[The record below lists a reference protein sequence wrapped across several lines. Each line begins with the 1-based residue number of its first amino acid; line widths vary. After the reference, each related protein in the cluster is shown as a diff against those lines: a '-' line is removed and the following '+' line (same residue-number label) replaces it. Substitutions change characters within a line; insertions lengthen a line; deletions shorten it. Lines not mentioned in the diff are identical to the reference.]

1 MGYNRLFFIIVYINN
16 IIFMKVDESSK
27 KSSSKKLLT
36 INNDSADS
44 SDVNSNLEGETPKNE
59 FNDVII
65 ENKNNSKYDYNKKME
80 LVKKINKIK
89 KKEYL
94 INIFKIITSENKD
107 YTENTNGVFIFFHN
121 LSDEIY
127 EKIDNYVNYIYKVHS
142 KNSQNINNLSDSL
155 NSFNVS
161 ELIELS
167 SSNVPDIN
175 KNLSNKEK
183 ILLRRRNYEEY
194 INFNQQ

>member
-1 MGYNRLFFIIVYINN
+1 
-16 IIFMKVDESSK
+16 MKVDENSK
-27 KSSSKKLLT
+27 KSSGKKLFTT
-36 INNDSADS
+36 INNDSNDYSDS
-44 SDVNSNLEGETPKNE
+44 DNNSNLEEE
-59 FNDVII
+59 QNDITI
-65 ENKNNSKYDYNKKME
+65 ENKNNSKFDYNKKME

-121 LSDEIY
+121 LSDSVY
-127 EKIDNYVNYIYKVHS
+127 EKIENYVNYIYKVHS